1 MIDYHVHTSLC
12 YHASGTM
19 EAYIRRAIE
28 IGLSDIC
35 FLDHLTMQPSENNL
49 SMTPGEIPL
58 YFQALQLLKQKY
70 KEVINV
76 KIGLEIDF
84 NPELVNFFQEIVES
98 HPFDVIGGALHFP
111 GGLNIVSR
119 SSAWRQGQVDPDDVF
134 ALYLEYLNHMLDY
147 DYFDVVCHLDLI
159 KKFGWKSA
167 ESFDNNFDSIISTI
181 KNKDLAVEIN
191 TSGYNHALQEPYPAQ
206 DIIKRCYTK
215 GVRITLGSDAHK
227 PADVG
232 QHYDKALPML
242 IAAGYRHLATYT
254 RRKIRM
260 IPIADRTGRG
270 NA

>member
-12 YHASGTM
+12 YHASGAM

-58 YFQALQLLKQKY
+58 YVQALQRLKLKY
-70 KEVINV
+70 KGTINV

-84 NPELVNFFQEIVES
+84 NPELVDFFQEITES
-98 HPFDVIGGALHFP
+98 YPFDVVGGSLHFP

-119 SSAWRQGQVDPDDVF
+119 SSAWRQGKVDSDYVF
-134 ALYLEYLNHMLDY
+134 DLYLEDLNNMLDY
-147 DYFDVVCHLDLI
+147 DYFDVVCHLDLL
-159 KKFGWKSA
+159 KKFGWKPA
-167 ESFDNNFDSIISTI
+167 GSFDNNFDSILATI
-181 KNKDLAVEIN
+181 KSEDLAVEIN

-206 DIIKRCYTK
+206 DIIKRCHEK
-215 GVRITLGSDAHK
+215 GIRITLGSDAHK

-242 IAAGYRHLATYT
+242 IAAGYRHLATFT
-254 RRKIRM
+254 RRKRDL
-260 IPIADRTGRG
+260 IAI
-270 NA
+270 NQP

>member
-12 YHASGTM
+12 YHATGTM

-35 FLDHLTMQPSENNL
+35 FLDHLTMQPSQNNL

-70 KEVINV
+70 KGTINV

-84 NPELVNFFQEIVES
+84 NPELVDFFEEIVGRF
-98 HPFDVIGGALHFP
+98 PFDVIGGSLHFP

-119 SSAWRQGQVDPDDVF
+119 GSPWRQGQVDPEYVF
-134 ALYLEYLNHMLDY
+134 SLYLEHFHNMLEY

-167 ESFDNNFDSIISTI
+167 ESFDTNFDSMLATI
-181 KNKDLAVEIN
+181 KNKDLAVEVN
-191 TSGYNHALQEPYPAQ
+191 TSGYNHALQEAYPAQ
-206 DIIKRCYTK
+206 DIIKRCHAK
-215 GVRITLGSDAHK
+215 GVQITLGSDAHK

-242 IAAGYRHLATYT
+242 MAAGYRHLATFA
-254 RRKIRM
+254 RRQRDLLAIDQ
-260 IPIADRTGRG
+260 P
-270 NA
+270 

>member
-1 MIDYHVHTSLC
+1 
-12 YHASGTM
+12 M

-58 YFQALQLLKQKY
+58 YFQALQLLKQQY
-70 KEVINV
+70 KGIINV

-84 NPELVNFFQEIVES
+84 NPELIDFFQEIVAS
-98 HPFDVIGGALHFP
+98 YPFDVIGGSLHFP

-119 SSAWRQGQVDPDDVF
+119 SSAWRQGKVDPDYVLG
-134 ALYLEYLNHMLDY
+134 LYLEHLHNMLDY
-147 DYFDVVCHLDLI
+147 DYFDVICHLDLL

-167 ESFDNNFDSIISTI
+167 GSFENNFDSILSTI

-206 DIIKRCYTK
+206 DIIKRCYEK
-215 GVRITLGSDAHK
+215 GILITLGSDAHE

-242 IAAGYRHLATYT
+242 IAAGYRHLAIFT
-254 RRKIRM
+254 RRKRDL
-260 IPIADRTGRG
+260 IAI
-270 NA
+270 NQP